1 MSSEEFDRPGGG
13 RRQRAQRHARSR
25 PTREQR
31 IEARDDRRVARGR
44 DRAGKGQEPY
54 DLIWSRPEPGAR
66 RARLTRE
73 EIAGQALRV
82 ADAEGLE
89 AVSMRRIAGELGV
102 GTMTLYYYVRTKDE
116 LIELMQNE
124 MMAEVLVPDGELPS
138 DWRGAL
144 EAIARRTR
152 DTFLRHSWAISAPP
166 TSGGP
171 NAIAHFEQ
179 SLAAVSSLGADR
191 VTRLEVI
198 LMVDDFAFGFIS
210 RELGLRAERESP
222 LAEESAIDAIV
233 EWIKSQLGDGNYPNV
248 DELIGDRDPRE
259 VLDELEASV
268 RDTGRFQRG
277 LSRLL
282 DGIELDLERRGVL

>member
-1 MSSEEFDRPGGG
+1 MSSGEFERPGGR
-13 RRQRAQRHARSR
+13 RRQRPQRPPRSR

-31 IEARDDRRVARGR
+31 IEARDERRVGRGR
-44 DRAGKGQEPY
+44 DRAGSGAEPF

-73 EIAGQALRV
+73 EIADVALRV

-124 MMAEVLVPDGELPS
+124 MMAEVLVPDGELPA
-138 DWRGAL
+138 DWRQAL
-144 EAIARRTR
+144 EAIAGRTR
-152 DTFLRHSWAISAPP
+152 HTFLRHAWAISAPP

-171 NAIAHFEQ
+171 NALAHFEQ
-179 SLAAVSSLGADR
+179 SLAAVSGLRADR

-198 LMVDDFAFGFIS
+198 LMVDDFVFGFIA
-210 RELGLRAERESP
+210 RELALRAERESP
-222 LAEESAIDAIV
+222 LAAESAIDAIV
-233 EWIKSQLGDGNYPNV
+233 EWIQSQLGDEDYPNV
-248 DELIGDRDPRE
+248 EELIGGRNPRA

-268 RDTGRFQRG
+268 RDVGRFERG

-282 DGIELDLERRGVL
+282 DGIALDLERRGAL

>member
-1 MSSEEFDRPGGG
+1 M
-13 RRQRAQRHARSR
+13 
-25 PTREQR
+25 
-31 IEARDDRRVARGR
+31 
-44 DRAGKGQEPY
+44 
-54 DLIWSRPEPGAR
+54 
-66 RARLTRE
+66 
-73 EIAGQALRV
+73 ALRV

-124 MMAEVLVPDGELPS
+124 MMAEVLVPDGELPA

-144 EAIARRTR
+144 EAIAQRTR
-152 DTFLRHSWAISAPP
+152 DAFLRHSWAISAPP

-171 NAIAHFEQ
+171 NALAHFEQ
-179 SLAAVSSLGADR
+179 SLAAVASLRADR
-191 VTRLEVI
+191 LTRLEVI

-210 RELGLRAERESP
+210 RELELRAERESP

-233 EWIKSQLGDGNYPNV
+233 EWIKSQLGHGDYPNV
-248 DELIGDRDPRE
+248 EELIGSRDPRE
-259 VLDELEASV
+259 VLDELEASI
-268 RDTGRFQRG
+268 RNAGRFERG

-282 DGIELDLERRGVL
+282 DGIELDLERRGAL